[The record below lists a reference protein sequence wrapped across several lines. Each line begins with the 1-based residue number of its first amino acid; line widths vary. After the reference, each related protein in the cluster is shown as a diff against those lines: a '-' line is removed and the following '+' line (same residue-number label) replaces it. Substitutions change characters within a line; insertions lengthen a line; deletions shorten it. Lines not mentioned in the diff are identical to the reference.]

1 MKKRMMASLLV
12 AVMIITMVQ
21 STVLADSNES
31 MKLLMGSEETTDSRD
46 YDAASPSEID
56 REETTDF
63 CDDDVS
69 SPSDIEEIE
78 PFAEVNYEVSTD
90 DELITALNKIQ
101 ASEDT

>member
-1 MKKRMMASLLV
+1 MMASLLV

-21 STVLADSNES
+21 STVLADVNES
-31 MKLLMGSEETTDSRD
+31 TKLLMESEETTDSRD

-69 SPSDIEEIE
+69 SPSDIEEI
-78 PFAEVNYEVSTD
+78 
-90 DELITALNKIQ
+90 
-101 ASEDT
+101 